1 MLNKLFTAVHT
12 AVHCCAA
19 ARYVGYVGAGGGDLH
34 LSLCWSL

>member
-19 ARYVGYVGAGGGDLH
+19 ARYVGAGGGDLH